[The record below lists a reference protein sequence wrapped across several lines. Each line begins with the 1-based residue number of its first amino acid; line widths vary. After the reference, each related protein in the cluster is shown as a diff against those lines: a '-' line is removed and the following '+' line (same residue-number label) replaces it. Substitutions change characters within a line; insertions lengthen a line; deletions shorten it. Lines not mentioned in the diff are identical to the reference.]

1 MLGDDGISGQ
11 VYLVGGGVVALACG
25 TDRITSGLDAVFE
38 PKVKIYE
45 VASVM
50 AQRYNLQAP
59 SRMTQSNAV

>member
-11 VYLVGGGVVALACG
+11 VHLVGGGVIALAHG
-25 TDRITSGLDAVFE
+25 SDRITSDFDDVFE

-50 AQRYNLQAP
+50 AQRYNLQAS